1 MKTGTKAWS
10 ISAQVVLLLPPR
22 MDSGRETLGFS
33 VQAQIGWFILQLKL
47 SYSILAGRGE
57 NKTKTFIGPSPN

>member
-47 SYSILAGRGE
+47 SYSILAGRGK
-57 NKTKTFIGPSPN
+57 N